1 MMLKKIGLFAVTVA
15 CLAAGTVQAAELT
28 LYCGRGEPFVQPIID
43 QFQRETGIKVNV
55 RYGGTAQLAVLVQEE
70 GRRSPADLFWGQDSG
85 AMGALANAGLL
96 RKLPADVYKG
106 LPSIYVS
113 RTGQWVAT
121 SGRARVIA
129 YSSERVNSA
138 ELPKTVFD
146 LTRERYR
153 GRLAVPPSNGSF
165 QSFVT
170 AMRVLHGDARTLEW
184 LKAIKANNPKI
195 FTNNVAALTAI
206 ADGEADFALINSYYL
221 PRAKMRDQNFP
232 ASQAFFANGD
242 AGNLV
247 NVAGIAVLKSSSKQD
262 AALRLVR
269 YLLSPAAQQYF
280 TSVVGEYSVSRKVIS
295 NPILTDMSLVQ
306 QAAPKIDLDKL
317 GDLNGTLKLLRESG
331 LL

>member
-1 MMLKKIGLFAVTVA
+1 MLKKIVFLAFAMVCIVV
-15 CLAAGTVQAAELT
+15 GTVQAAELT
-28 LYCGRGEPFVQPIID
+28 LYCGRGEPLVQPVLD

-70 GRRSPADLFWGQDSG
+70 GQRSSADLFWGQDSG

-96 RKLPADVYKG
+96 RQLPPDVYKG

-113 RTGQWVAT
+113 KTGQWVAT

-129 YSSERVNSA
+129 YSSARINNA

-146 LTRERYR
+146 LAQERYR
-153 GRLAVPPSNGSF
+153 GRMALPPSNGSF

-170 AMRVLHGDARTLEW
+170 AMRVLHGDAKTLEW
-184 LKAIKANNPKI
+184 LKAIKANEPKI
-195 FTNNVAALTAI
+195 FTNNAAALTAI

-221 PRAKMRDQNFP
+221 PRFKMRDQNFP
-232 ASQAFFANGD
+232 AAQAFFADGD

-247 NVAGIAVLKSSSKQD
+247 NVAGIAILKSSSKQD
-262 AALRLVR
+262 EALRLVR

-280 TSVVGEYSVSRKVIS
+280 TSVVGEYAVVQGIIS
-295 NPILTDMSLVQ
+295 NPVLTDMSLVQ
-306 QAAPKIDLDKL
+306 KAAPQIDLDKL
-317 GDLNGTLKLLRESG
+317 ADLNGTLNLLRESG